1 MTSRNVPFVRTD
13 SGDPGA
19 EAINASERH
28 HVATAGHAGE
38 TARAETSTSA
48 TSVDQLAAMFQM
60 FLIQQQERD
69 EMWRKEAGKQEQ
81 RWRSLQHQFSQ
92 LQQVTQGERR
102 LTAEESRA
110 TEQGVRTRI
119 LRHGGEST
127 SGETRVYAS
136 SQDRAEP
143 HAASRSTPRMPE
155 LKVSDDI
162 ENYLAMFE
170 RVAQTAGWPPED
182 WAIHLVPALDG
193 KAREA
198 YIAMDA
204 ADICNYVKV
213 KEAILQKYR
222 EKETVLR
229 WARGH
234 GLTYRG
240 SKLRVYTDLSV
251 ALSRKR
257 AAYKDNKRTLFEKGV
272 CFLLLY
278 PARLRLNYNNETLT
292 FDSPEEALKFYH
304 EWFSTG
310 Q

>member
-1 MTSRNVPFVRTD
+1 MMTSRNVPFIRTD

-102 LTAEESRA
+102 LAAEESRA

-204 ADICNYVKV
+204 ADICNYVKWPVPSPQREVTKAPLV
-213 KEAILQKYR
+213 KGP
-222 EKETVLR
+222 
-229 WARGH
+229 WALAQFR
-234 GLTYRG
+234 
-240 SKLRVYTDLSV
+240 
-251 ALSRKR
+251 SRSCR
-257 AAYKDNKRTLFEKGV
+257 ATGV
-272 CFLLLY
+272 
-278 PARLRLNYNNETLT
+278 
-292 FDSPEEALKFYH
+292 
-304 EWFSTG
+304 
-310 Q
+310 

>member
-102 LTAEESRA
+102 LAAEESRA

-136 SQDRAEP
+136 SQDRAVP

-204 ADICNYVKV
+204 ADICNYVKEGV
-213 KEAILQKYR
+213 SMKHR
-222 EKETVLR
+222 
-229 WARGH
+229 
-234 GLTYRG
+234 
-240 SKLRVYTDLSV
+240 SV
-251 ALSRKR
+251 INATKS
-257 AAYKDNKRTLFEKGV
+257 
-272 CFLLLY
+272 
-278 PARLRLNYNNETLT
+278 RLRLHRKEFGYWNI
-292 FDSPEEALKFYH
+292 
-304 EWFSTG
+304 
-310 Q
+310 

>member
-1 MTSRNVPFVRTD
+1 MTSRNAPFVRTD

-92 LQQVTQGERR
+92 LQQVTQSERR
-102 LTAEESRA
+102 LAAEESRA
-110 TEQGVRTRI
+110 TEQVVRTRI

-143 HAASRSTPRMPE
+143 HAASSSTPRMPE

-204 ADICNYVKV
+204 ADICNYVKMAACFPESQIKV
-213 KEAILQKYR
+213 SDIEDKNEGK
-222 EKETVLR
+222 TPTLR
-229 WARGH
+229 
-234 GLTYRG
+234 
-240 SKLRVYTDLSV
+240 
-251 ALSRKR
+251 
-257 AAYKDNKRTLFEKGV
+257 
-272 CFLLLY
+272 
-278 PARLRLNYNNETLT
+278 
-292 FDSPEEALKFYH
+292 
-304 EWFSTG
+304 
-310 Q
+310 

>member
-102 LTAEESRA
+102 LAAEESRA

-143 HAASRSTPRMPE
+143 HAASSSTPRMPE

-204 ADICNYVKV
+204 ADICNYVKQAHQSFTFTRRKFSASDGVV
-213 KEAILQKYR
+213 KVAVSSPAVTMNRAGCRKPHR
-222 EKETVLR
+222 MP
-229 WARGH
+229 
-234 GLTYRG
+234 
-240 SKLRVYTDLSV
+240 LS
-251 ALSRKR
+251 LP
-257 AAYKDNKRTLFEKGV
+257 
-272 CFLLLY
+272 FLLIS
-278 PARLRLNYNNETLT
+278 LNACL
-292 FDSPEEALKFYH
+292 FLMVGGQVRIDRH
-304 EWFSTG
+304 TG
-310 Q
+310 SLVSRAVSVV